1 MDENVL
7 ITLRIDEVEGL
18 IDDLY
23 FTSEKFNLKYE
34 EGAGKFQEK
43 LADKIDLQLQNHLK
57 KQKELI

>member
-7 ITLRIDEVEGL
+7 ITLRIDEVEEL

-34 EGAGKFQEK
+34 EGSGEFQEK
-43 LADKIDLQLQNHLK
+43 LANKIDLQLQNHLK
-57 KQKELI
+57 NKRS

>member
-7 ITLRIDEVEGL
+7 ITLRIDEVEDL
-18 IDDLY
+18 IANLY
-23 FTSEKFNLKYE
+23 YSARKLNAKYKQ
-34 EGAGKFQEK
+34 GAGDDQEE